1 MNRKNKTFSGKNK
14 KRVYGITSLILTVV
28 VIALVVVGNGLLYKL
43 GWRIDMTEEKVYTV
57 SDEADEIF
65 SKLGSRDIEI
75 IFFTPFDEMKN
86 NRQQNMV
93 YEYCLSLEKKYDYI
107 SLKYI
112 DSLAHPEEVK
122 QYQST
127 TVPDID
133 LDDVVISN
141 GSAYRKCAIEWFFNF
156 DKDSNEMV
164 GFYAEYRIASSIMQL
179 SYDERTVLFTTGHG
193 EKTQGT
199 EAYSLLENAGFTCR
213 EIDLSKED
221 IPETT
226 RLLIINDPIYDF
238 KGIESESNELSK
250 LDRYLDKQG
259 NMMIFESPETAS
271 NLNNLSELLS
281 EWGIE
286 FVSNAKIRDDNNSI
300 SADGYSL
307 VSEYATDKSKP
318 GAAFCSKILNDG
330 KSPNT
335 VVSNAMPIKLLFDS
349 RNMITTG
356 TVLYSKDTAKAFST
370 KDGSLVDSGA
380 MSLMTVSVKQT
391 ISAENNETYYNYV
404 IAVGSNRFTDDTY
417 IGGQRYGN
425 RDIFYE
431 CIRQFGN
438 EVVPVDLDLR
448 WLDENTLD
456 VTVEQARVWTLI
468 LVTFLPSAAAVI
480 CVTVYIRRKHR

>member
-1 MNRKNKTFSGKNK
+1 
-14 KRVYGITSLILTVV
+14 
-28 VIALVVVGNGLLYKL
+28 
-43 GWRIDMTEEKVYTV
+43 
-57 SDEADEIF
+57 
-65 SKLGSRDIEI
+65 
-75 IFFTPFDEMKN
+75 
-86 NRQQNMV
+86 
-93 YEYCLSLEKKYDYI
+93 
-107 SLKYI
+107 
-112 DSLAHPEEVK
+112 
-122 QYQST
+122 
-127 TVPDID
+127 
-133 LDDVVISN
+133 
-141 GSAYRKCAIEWFFNF
+141 
-156 DKDSNEMV
+156 
-164 GFYAEYRIASSIMQL
+164 
-179 SYDERTVLFTTGHG
+179 
-193 EKTQGT
+193 
-199 EAYSLLENAGFTCR
+199 
-213 EIDLSKED
+213 
-221 IPETT
+221 
-226 RLLIINDPIYDF
+226 
-238 KGIESESNELSK
+238 
-250 LDRYLDKQG
+250 
-259 NMMIFESPETAS
+259 MMIFESPETAS

-468 LVTFLPSAAAVI
+468 LVTFLPLATAVI